1 MFVHYI
7 KKNKHK
13 IIMELNKLNVL
24 LQGAEHPVTILL
36 GGDKIKEQ
44 MDAIS
49 GILSNVDNVL
59 VGGALVAPFAKAMGY
74 EVGNSKVCDNCVAK
88 AKEIIAAAGAKL
100 CLPVDCYAADKAE
113 NDSNISHVELNNV
126 PQNYFIM
133 DIGVKTVD
141 IFAEK
146 IEASKTFVWNGTL
159 GHTEM
164 PHFAYGTYKTALATA
179 RGTASGL
186 KAIVDGED
194 TKAAIKRYGLEG
206 GMFFVENDKAVKQ
219 AEKKVVRT
227 NEAPKDGYTIDKY
240 NFKGKKVLL
249 RVDFNVP
256 LDENFNI
263 TDDTRIVCEVPTIK
277 KILKDGGSPIIMSHL
292 GRPKKAENKFSL
304 KHIVKHVS
312 ECLGVPVQFADDCQK
327 AQAQAAALKPGEVL
341 MLENLRFYAEEESKP
356 RGLAEDASDEEKK
369 AAKEA
374 VKASQKEF
382 VKTLASYGDCYVN
395 DAFGTAHRA
404 HASTYYVAK
413 YFPNDKMLGY
423 LVENEVNNINK
434 VLTTGEK
441 PVTAIVGGSK
451 ISTKIDIIKSLITK
465 VDNLIVGGGI
475 SYTFIKAMGGNI
487 GRSLAEDDC
496 IPIANEILDMAK
508 KLHVNLYL
516 PVDCMIGDGFSNDCN
531 IHMADVRNVPDGWE
545 GMDMG
550 VKTVQRYTEVIENSK
565 TILWN
570 GPMGVFE
577 MEHFSNGT
585 MKIALAVCRATELGA
600 FTLVGGGDSIAALNK
615 FNLSEKISYA
625 STAGGALLEYIEG
638 KELPGLKAISSKEI

>member
-1 MFVHYI
+1 MI
-7 KKNKHK
+7 KND
-13 IIMELNKLNVL
+13 IFNN
-24 LQGAEHPVTILL
+24 AEHSVSVFFGGNKIQEQLNSIL
-36 GGDKIKEQ
+36 D
-44 MDAIS
+44 
-49 GILSNVDNVL
+49 ILPQVDNIL
-59 VGGALVAPFAKAMGY
+59 IGGSLVAVFAKAKAY
-74 EVGNSKVCDNCVAK
+74 EVGYSKVCNDCVEK
-88 AKEIIAAAGAKL
+88 AKNIIANAGSKL
-100 CLPVDCYAADKAE
+100 CLPVDCYLCNEEGSILHNTIDDIPANFRIA
-113 NDSNISHVELNNV
+113 
-126 PQNYFIM
+126 

-146 IEASKTFVWNGTL
+146 IESSKMFVWNGVAGEIENPL
-159 GHTEM
+159 
-164 PHFAYGTYKTALATA
+164 FAYGTYKIALATSRA
-179 RGTASGL
+179 TANNVRTYIIGKQTQEAVL
-186 KAIVDGED
+186 
-194 TKAAIKRYGLEG
+194 RYGLEE
-206 GMFFVENDKAVKQ
+206 GMLFVENDEQKIMHAPKIARLV
-219 AEKKVVRT
+219 
-227 NEAPKDGYTIDKY
+227 EAPAGGYSIDKY
-240 NFKGKKVLL
+240 NFAGKKVLL

-256 LDENFNI
+256 LDDNFNI
-263 TDDTRIVCEVPTIK
+263 TDDTRIVSELPTMK
-277 KILKDGGSPIIMSHL
+277 KILSSGGSLILMSHL
-292 GRPKKAENKFSL
+292 GRPKKVDAKFSL

-312 ECLGVPVQFADDCQK
+312 ECLGVDVQFADDCQK
-327 AQAQAAALKPGEVL
+327 AHSQAANLKPGEVL
-341 MLENLRFYAEEESKP
+341 MLENLRFYAEEEGKP
-356 RGLAEDASDEEKK
+356 RGLPEEASDEEKK
-369 AAKEA
+369 AAKAAIKE
-374 VKASQKEF
+374 SQKEF

-404 HASTYYVAK
+404 HGSTYHVAK

-434 VLTTGEK
+434 VLSTGEK

-451 ISTKIDIIKSLITK
+451 ISTKIDIIKSLLTK

-496 IPIANEILDMAK
+496 LPIANEILAIAK
-508 KLHVNLYL
+508 ERNVNLYL
-516 PVDCMIGDGFSNDCN
+516 PVDCMIGDKFDNDAN
-531 IHMADVRNVPDGWE
+531 IHLSDVRNVPDGWE

-550 VKTVQRYTEVIENSK
+550 LRTIQKYTEVIENSR

-585 MKIALAVCRATELGA
+585 MKIALAVCKATQNGA

-638 KELPGLKAISSKEI
+638 KELPGLKAVEVEI

>member
-1 MFVHYI
+1 MLQNAVHPI
-7 KKNKHK
+7 T
-13 IIMELNKLNVL
+13 V
-24 LQGAEHPVTILL
+24 LL
-36 GGDKIKEQ
+36 GGNKIKEQ
-44 MDAIS
+44 LEAAESLIP
-49 GILSNVDNVL
+49 NVDNIL
-59 VGGALVAPFAKAMGY
+59 IGGALIAPFAKAKGFS
-74 EVGNSKVCDNCVAK
+74 VGNSPVCDNCVAR
-88 AKEIIAAAGAKL
+88 AKEIIAKAGEKL
-100 CLPVDCYAADKAE
+100 CLPVDCYATDKAE
-113 NDSNISHVELNNV
+113 NDAQIAHIELQNI
-126 PQNYFIM
+126 PDGYFIM

-146 IEASKTFVWNGTL
+146 IENAKTFLWNGTL
-159 GHTEM
+159 GHSEM
-164 PHFAYGTYKTALATA
+164 PNFAYGTYKTALATA
-179 RGTASGL
+179 RGTANGL
-186 KAIVDGED
+186 KTIVEGSETQSAI
-194 TKAAIKRYGLEG
+194 TRYGLEG
-206 GMFFVENDKAVKQ
+206 GMYFVANGKLELKAERKTVH
-219 AEKKVVRT
+219 T
-227 NEAPKDGYTIDKY
+227 DEAPKDGYTIDKY
-240 NFKGKKVLL
+240 NFNGKKVLL

-263 TDDTRIVCEVPTIK
+263 TDDTRIVSELPTLR
-277 KILKDGGSPIIMSHL
+277 KILKDGGSIIIMSHL
-292 GRPKKAENKFSL
+292 GRPKKVDAKYSL

-312 ECLGVPVQFADDCQK
+312 DCLGVPVQFADDCQK
-327 AQAQAAALKPGEVL
+327 AQAQAVALKPGEVL
-341 MLENLRFYAEEESKP
+341 MLENLRFYAEEEGKP
-356 RGLAEDASDEEKK
+356 RGLADDATDDEKK

-404 HASTYYVAK
+404 HASTYYIAK

-423 LVENEVNNINK
+423 LVESEVNNINK
-434 VLTTGEK
+434 VLSTGEK
-441 PVTAIVGGSK
+441 PITAIVGGSK
-451 ISTKIDIIKSLITK
+451 ISTKIDIIKSLISK

-496 IPIANEILDMAK
+496 IPIANEIIEMAK
-508 KLHVNLYL
+508 KLNVNLYL
-516 PVDCMIGDGFSNDCN
+516 PVDCMIGDKFDNEAN

-550 VKTVQRYTEVIENSK
+550 VKTVRKYTEVIENSK

-638 KELPGLKAISSKEI
+638 KELPGLKAISSEI

>member
-1 MFVHYI
+1 
-7 KKNKHK
+7 
-13 IIMELNKLNVL
+13 MELNKLNAL
-24 LQGAEHPVTILL
+24 LQGAEHPVTVLL

-44 MDAIS
+44 LDAIE
-49 GILSNVDNVL
+49 GIISSVDNIL
-59 VGGALVAPFAKAMGY
+59 IGGALVAPFAKAKGF
-74 EVGNSKVCDNCVAK
+74 EVGNSKVCDNCIAR
-88 AKEIIAAAGAKL
+88 AAEIIAKAGDKL
-100 CLPVDCYAADKAE
+100 HLPVDCYVADKEA
-113 NDSNISHVELNNV
+113 NDSSISHIEINSI
-126 PQNYFIM
+126 PQNCYIM

-141 IFAEK
+141 IFAEL
-146 IEASKTFVWNGTL
+146 IEGAKTFVWNGTL
-159 GHTEM
+159 GHTELT
-164 PHFAYGTYKTALATA
+164 HFAYGTYKTALASA
-179 RGTASGL
+179 RGTANGL
-186 KAIVDGED
+186 KVIVDGSD
-194 TKAAIKRYGLEG
+194 TKSAIMRYGLEG
-206 GMFFVENDKAVKQ
+206 GMFFVENGKAVMQ
-219 AEKKVVRT
+219 AEKKVAHT

-263 TDDTRIVCEVPTIK
+263 TDDTRIVCEIPTIK
-277 KILKDGGSPIIMSHL
+277 KILNDGGSPIIMSHL

-312 ECLGVPVQFADDCQK
+312 ECLGVPVLFADDCQK
-327 AQAQAAALKPGEVL
+327 AQVQAAALKPGEVL
-341 MLENLRFYAEEESKP
+341 MLENLRFYAEEEGKP
-356 RGLAEDASDEEKK
+356 RGLAEDASDDEKK
-369 AAKEA
+369 AAKAAIKE
-374 VKASQKEF
+374 SQKKF

-638 KELPGLKAISSKEI
+638 KELPGLKAISSEI

>member
-1 MFVHYI
+1 MF
-7 KKNKHK
+7 
-13 IIMELNKLNVL
+13 
-24 LQGAEHPVTILL
+24 
-36 GGDKIKEQ
+36 GGNQIKEQ
-44 MDAIS
+44 LDAIE
-49 GILSNVDNVL
+49 GVLSSVDNIL
-59 VGGALVAPFAKAMGY
+59 IGGALLAPFVKAAGY
-74 EVGNSKVCDNCVAK
+74 SVGNSKVCDECVSRAKKIIENAGSKLCVA
-88 AKEIIAAAGAKL
+88 
-100 CLPVDCYAADKAE
+100 VDCYTADKEA
-113 NDSNISHVELNNV
+113 NDAKISHIEVKDI
-126 PQNYFIM
+126 PQGNYIM
-133 DIGVKTVD
+133 DIGVKSVD

-146 IEASKTFVWNGTL
+146 IESSKTFVWNGTL

-164 PHFAYGTYKTALATA
+164 SHFGYGTYKTALATA
-179 RGTASGL
+179 RGTGNGL
-186 KAIVDGED
+186 KSMILGED
-194 TKAAIKRYGLEG
+194 TQAAVLRYGLEG
-206 GMFFVENDKAVKQ
+206 GMNFVKDGKLVNMPAR
-219 AEKKVVRT
+219 VVEHT
-227 NEAPKDGYTIDKY
+227 NEAPKDGFTIDKY
-240 NFKGKKVLL
+240 SFAGKKVLL

-263 TDDTRIVCEVPTIK
+263 TDDTRIVSELPTIR
-277 KILKDGGSPIIMSHL
+277 KILKDGGSAIIMSHL
-292 GRPKKAENKFSL
+292 GRPKKVEAKYSL
-304 KHIVKHVS
+304 KHIVKHLS
-312 ECLGVPVQFADDCQK
+312 ECLNVEVKFADDCQK
-327 AQAQAAALKPGEVL
+327 AHDKVASLKPGEVL
-341 MLENLRFYAEEESKP
+341 LLENLRFYAEEEGKP
-356 RGLAEDASDEEKK
+356 RGLADDATDEEKK

-382 VKTLASYGDCYVN
+382 VKVLASYGDCYVN

-423 LVENEVNNINK
+423 LVESEVNNIDK

-496 IPIANEILDMAK
+496 IPIANEILETAK
-508 KLHVNLYL
+508 RLNVNLYL
-516 PVDCMIGDGFSNDCN
+516 PVDCMIGDKFDNEAN
-531 IHMADVRNVPDGWE
+531 IHLADVRNVPDGWE

-550 VKTVQRYTEVIENSK
+550 VKTIQKYTEVIENSK

-615 FNLSEKISYA
+615 FDLSEKISYA

-638 KELPGLKAISSKEI
+638 KELPGLKAITTEI